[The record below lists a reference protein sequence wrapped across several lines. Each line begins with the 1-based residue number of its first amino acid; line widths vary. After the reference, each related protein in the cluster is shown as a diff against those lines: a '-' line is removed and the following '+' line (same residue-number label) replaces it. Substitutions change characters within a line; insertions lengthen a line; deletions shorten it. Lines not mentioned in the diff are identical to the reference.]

1 MFCRKSPFIK
11 ISYLPE
17 IIAANNASSS
27 LVRSTLKVVKAFEA
41 LTLLSCWLGQL
52 LGRFW
57 MHVPIR
63 ANGIPLT
70 ETIVL

>member
-1 MFCRKSPFIK
+1 MFCRKSLFIK
-11 ISYLPE
+11 IQNLPG
-17 IIAANNASSS
+17 IIAAKKASSS
-27 LVRSTLKVVKAFEA
+27 LVRSTLKVVKALEA
-41 LTLLSCWLGQL
+41 FTLISCWLGQL

-63 ANGIPLT
+63 ANGNPLT